1 MRVVPVDLAATRT
14 QLRKAAT
21 NLADLLG
28 SADRD
33 RPVPGLEWNVGD
45 VATHLVVGIEAY
57 RRMAC
62 STFDFTTIAPEVGEA
77 RTPGERGA
85 QIGRAL
91 LPQHSGRDLDELRD
105 TLVQETEAY
114 LDTTGSVDEERWFP
128 TWVGYPMDIAAA
140 TAAMLGEQLVHGH
153 DIAQAMS
160 RPWIIEP
167 DAARLVHAG
176 TADLLPHYL
185 AQDIPAHA
193 RLTIEIRI
201 RGGPRFVVA
210 IRDGVAAIH
219 STGSIPRPECHL
231 SADPVTLLLGNYGR
245 IGQLR
250 PLLTGK
256 VRAGGRRPWRA
267 RHLQRY
273 LTPP

>member
-14 QLRKAAT
+14 HLRKAAT

-45 VATHLVVGIEAY
+45 VATHLVVAIESY
-57 RRMAC
+57 RHMAG
-62 STFDFTTIAPEVGEA
+62 STFDFTTLAPEVGEA

-85 QIGRAL
+85 QISRAL
-91 LPQHSGRDLDELRD
+91 LAQHSGRDLHELAD
-105 TLVQETEAY
+105 TLVQETDAY
-114 LDTTGSVDEERWFP
+114 LDATGSVDQERWFP
-128 TWVGYPMDIAAA
+128 TWTGYPMDIAAA
-140 TAAMLGEQLVHGH
+140 TAAMLGEQLIHGH
-153 DIAQAMS
+153 DIARAIA

-176 TADLLPHYL
+176 TADLVPHYV

-201 RGGPRFVVA
+201 SGGPRFVVA
-210 IRDGVAAIH
+210 IRDGVATIH
-219 STGSIPRPECHL
+219 PAGSLPRPECHL
-231 SADPVTLLLGNYGR
+231 SGDPVTMLLANYGR

-273 LTPP
+273 LTSI

>member
-45 VATHLVVGIEAY
+45 VATHLVVAIEAY

-85 QIGRAL
+85 HISRAL

-105 TLVQETEAY
+105 TLVHETEAY
-114 LDTTGSVDEERWFP
+114 LEATGFVDEDHWFQ

-140 TAAMLGEQLVHGH
+140 TAAMLGEQLIHGH
-153 DIAQAMS
+153 DIARAMR

-176 TADLLPHYL
+176 TADLLPNYL
-185 AQDIPAHA
+185 AQDIPADA

-201 RGGPRFVVA
+201 SGGPRFVVA

-219 STGSIPRPECHL
+219 PTGSTPRPECHL
-231 SADPVTLLLGNYGR
+231 SADPVTLLLGNYRR
-245 IGQLR
+245 IGRLR

-256 VRAGGRRPWRA
+256 VRAGGRRPWRT

-273 LTPP
+273 LTPA